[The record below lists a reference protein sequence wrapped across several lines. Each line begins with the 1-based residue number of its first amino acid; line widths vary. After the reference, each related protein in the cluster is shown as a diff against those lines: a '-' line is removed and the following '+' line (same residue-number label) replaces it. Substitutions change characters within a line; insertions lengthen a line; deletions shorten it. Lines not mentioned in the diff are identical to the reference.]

1 MKKMVLTTLML
12 FLFLLAGCQSKKIK
26 SYTFKPYLTTGDKTS
41 LLAEGIDITSG
52 EANPSIYKI
61 TVDTKKK
68 YQTIDGFGAAM
79 SESAAYVLS
88 NLSETKRNEV
98 MTALFGE
105 DGIGIDFVRIPMGAS
120 DFALNNYTYND
131 LTSGTD
137 MALEQF
143 SIQRDLLYV
152 VPRLQQALALNPD
165 LKLMGSPWSA
175 PAWMKSPQKLNGGS
189 LNPIYHA
196 VYADYFVKFIETYDA
211 LGLPIYAITPQNEPL
226 HETSGYPSMMMT
238 VAQQI
243 NFIKVLG
250 PKFEE
255 NNIDTKIIGYDHNWD
270 NTFYPQALLNNEDIE
285 PYLDGVAFHCYA
297 GSYTAQQAIQT
308 NHPDRGIW
316 FTECSGGRWAT
327 NFASNI
333 SWNLENVFMGSL
345 NYGSRS
351 VLLWNLA
358 LDEQDGPQNG
368 GCTNC
373 RGVVTVK
380 DNDTYTLNE
389 EYYMIGHFSK
399 FVDKDARR
407 IDAKSTSPN
416 LITSAF
422 TNPDGSVVIVAHNK
436 TNADMLIQ
444 VDIDGHTFNYSIK
457 RMSTVTFDGSAIYE

>member
-1 MKKMVLTTLML
+1 MKKVVLLTLSTML
-12 FLFLLAGCQSKKIK
+12 LILVGCQKKSIQ
-26 SYTFKPYLTTGDKTS
+26 SYTFTPYLTAGDKS
-41 LLAEGIDITSG
+41 ALLQEGISIQTD

-88 NLSETKRNEV
+88 NLNESKRNEV
-98 MTALFGE
+98 MEALFGE
-105 DGIGIDFVRIPMGAS
+105 SGIGIDFVRIPMGAS

-137 MALEQF
+137 LTLEQF

-196 VYADYFVKFIETYDA
+196 AYADYFVKFIEAYDA

-226 HETSGYPSMMMT
+226 HETSGYPSMLMT

-243 NFIKVLG
+243 NFLKVLG

-255 NNIDTKIIGYDHNWD
+255 NQIDTKIIGYDHNWD
-270 NTFYPQALLNNEDIE
+270 NTFYPQALLNNEDIK

-297 GSYTAQQAIQT
+297 GSYTAQQTIQT
-308 NHPDRGIW
+308 NHPDRDIW

-327 NFASNI
+327 NFGSNI
-333 SWNLENVFMGSL
+333 SWNLENVFLGSL

-358 LDEQDGPQNG
+358 LDTQDGPQNG

-373 RGVVTVK
+373 RGVVTV
-380 DNDTYTLNE
+380 DGTDSFTLNE

-399 FVDKDARR
+399 FIDKDARR
-407 IDAKSTSPN
+407 VDAKSTSPN
-416 LITSAF
+416 LLTGAYL
-422 TNPDGSVVIVAHNK
+422 NPDGSLVIVAHNK

-444 VDIDGHTFNYSIK
+444 VDINGHLFNYSLK
-457 RMSTVTFDGSAIYE
+457 RMSTVTFDGIPAYA

>member
-1 MKKMVLTTLML
+1 MKKMVLTTLVL
-12 FLFLLAGCQSKKIK
+12 LLFLLAGCQSKKIK

-41 LLAEGIDITSG
+41 LLSEGIDITSG

-61 TVDTKKK
+61 TIDTKKK

-88 NLSETKRNEV
+88 SLSETKRNEV

-105 DGIGIDFVRIPMGAS
+105 TGIGIDFVRIPMGAS

-196 VYADYFVKFIETYDA
+196 VYADYFVKFIEAYDA
-211 LGLPIYAITPQNEPL
+211 AGLPIYAVTPQNEPL

-255 NNIDTKIIGYDHNWD
+255 NNIDTKIIGYDH
-270 NTFYPQALLNNEDIE
+270 
-285 PYLDGVAFHCYA
+285 
-297 GSYTAQQAIQT
+297 
-308 NHPDRGIW
+308 
-316 FTECSGGRWAT
+316 
-327 NFASNI
+327 
-333 SWNLENVFMGSL
+333 
-345 NYGSRS
+345 
-351 VLLWNLA
+351 
-358 LDEQDGPQNG
+358 
-368 GCTNC
+368 
-373 RGVVTVK
+373 
-380 DNDTYTLNE
+380 
-389 EYYMIGHFSK
+389 
-399 FVDKDARR
+399 
-407 IDAKSTSPN
+407 
-416 LITSAF
+416 
-422 TNPDGSVVIVAHNK
+422 
-436 TNADMLIQ
+436 
-444 VDIDGHTFNYSIK
+444 
-457 RMSTVTFDGSAIYE
+457 

>member
-1 MKKMVLTTLML
+1 MKKVVLLTLSTML
-12 FLFLLAGCQSKKIK
+12 LILVGCQKKSIQ
-26 SYTFKPYLTTGDKTS
+26 SYTFTPYLTAGDKS
-41 LLAEGIDITSG
+41 ALLQEGISIQTD

-88 NLSETKRNEV
+88 NLNESKRNEV
-98 MTALFGE
+98 MEALFGE
-105 DGIGIDFVRIPMGAS
+105 SGIGIDFVRIPMGAS

-137 MALEQF
+137 LTLEQF

-152 VPRLQQALALNPD
+152 VPSLQQALALNPD

-175 PAWMKSPQKLNGGS
+175 PGWMKSPQKLNGGS

-196 VYADYFVKFIETYDA
+196 AYADYFVKFIEAYDA

-226 HETSGYPSMMMT
+226 HETSGYPSMLMT

-243 NFIKVLG
+243 NFLKVLG

-255 NNIDTKIIGYDHNWD
+255 NQIDTKIIGYDHNWD
-270 NTFYPQALLNNEDIE
+270 NTFYPQALLNNEDIK

-297 GSYTAQQAIQT
+297 GSYTAQQTIQT
-308 NHPDRGIW
+308 NHPDRDIW

-327 NFASNI
+327 NFGSNI
-333 SWNLENVFMGSL
+333 SWNLENVFLGSL

-358 LDEQDGPQNG
+358 LDTQDGPQNG

-373 RGVVTVK
+373 RGVVTV
-380 DNDTYTLNE
+380 DGTDSFTLNE

-399 FVDKDARR
+399 FIDKDARR
-407 IDAKSTSPN
+407 VDAKSTSPN
-416 LITSAF
+416 LLTGAYL
-422 TNPDGSVVIVAHNK
+422 NPDGSLVIVAHNK

-444 VDIDGHTFNYSIK
+444 VDINGHLFNYSLK
-457 RMSTVTFDGSAIYE
+457 RMSTVTFDGIPTYA

>member
-1 MKKMVLTTLML
+1 MKKVILLTLSTML
-12 FLFLLAGCQSKKIK
+12 LVLAGCQKQSIQ
-26 SYTFKPYLTTGDKTS
+26 SYTFTPYLTAGDKS
-41 LLAEGIDITSG
+41 ALLQEGISIQTD

-88 NLSETKRNEV
+88 NLNESKRNEV
-98 MTALFGE
+98 MEALFGE
-105 DGIGIDFVRIPMGAS
+105 SGIGIDFVRIPMGAS

-131 LTSGTD
+131 LSSGTD
-137 MALEQF
+137 LTLEQF

-196 VYADYFVKFIETYDA
+196 AYADYFVKFIEAYQA
-211 LGLPIYAITPQNEPL
+211 QGLPMYAITPQNEPL
-226 HETSGYPSMMMT
+226 HETSGYPSMLMT

-243 NFIKVLG
+243 NFLKVLG

-255 NNIDTKIIGYDHNWD
+255 NQIDTKIIGYDHNWD
-270 NTFYPQALLNNEDIE
+270 NTFYPQALLNNEDIK

-308 NHPDRGIW
+308 NHPDRDIW

-327 NFASNI
+327 NFGSNI
-333 SWNLENVFMGSL
+333 SWNLENVFLGSL

-358 LDEQDGPQNG
+358 LDTQDGPQNG

-373 RGVVTVK
+373 RGVVTV
-380 DNDTYTLNE
+380 DGTDSFTLNE

-399 FVDKDARR
+399 FIDKDARR
-407 IDAKSTSPN
+407 VDAKSTSPN
-416 LITSAF
+416 LLTGSYL
-422 TNPDGSVVIVAHNK
+422 NPDGSLVVVAHNK

-444 VDIDGHTFNYSIK
+444 VDINGHLFNYSLK
-457 RMSTVTFDGSAIYE
+457 RMSTVTFDGIPTYA

>member
-1 MKKMVLTTLML
+1 MKKVVLLTLSTML
-12 FLFLLAGCQSKKIK
+12 LILVGCQKKSIQ
-26 SYTFKPYLTTGDKTS
+26 SYTFTPYLTAGDKS
-41 LLAEGIDITSG
+41 ALLQEGISIQTD

-88 NLSETKRNEV
+88 NLNESKRNEV
-98 MTALFGE
+98 MEALFGE
-105 DGIGIDFVRIPMGAS
+105 SGIGIDFVRIPMGAS

-137 MALEQF
+137 LTLEQF

-196 VYADYFVKFIETYDA
+196 AYADYFVKFIEAYDA

-226 HETSGYPSMMMT
+226 HETSGYPSMLMT

-243 NFIKVLG
+243 NFLKVLG

-255 NNIDTKIIGYDHNWD
+255 NQIDTKIVGYDHNWD
-270 NTFYPQALLNNEDIE
+270 NTFYPQALLNNEDIK

-297 GSYTAQQAIQT
+297 GSYTAQQTIQT
-308 NHPDRGIW
+308 NHPDRDIW

-327 NFASNI
+327 NFGSNI
-333 SWNLENVFMGSL
+333 SWNLENVFLGSL

-358 LDEQDGPQNG
+358 LDTQDGPQNG

-373 RGVVTVK
+373 RGVVTV
-380 DNDTYTLNE
+380 DGTDSFTLNE

-399 FVDKDARR
+399 FIDKDARR
-407 IDAKSTSPN
+407 VDAKSTSPN
-416 LITSAF
+416 LLTGAYL
-422 TNPDGSVVIVAHNK
+422 NPDGSLVIVAHNK

-444 VDIDGHTFNYSIK
+444 VDINGHLFNYSLK
-457 RMSTVTFDGSAIYE
+457 RMSTVTFDGIPTYA

>member
-1 MKKMVLTTLML
+1 MKKVVLLTLSTML
-12 FLFLLAGCQSKKIK
+12 LILVGCQKKSIQ
-26 SYTFKPYLTTGDKTS
+26 SYTFTPYLTAGDKS
-41 LLAEGIDITSG
+41 ALLQEGISIQTD

-88 NLSETKRNEV
+88 SLSETKRNEV
-98 MTALFGE
+98 MEALFGE
-105 DGIGIDFVRIPMGAS
+105 SGIGIDFVRIPMGAS

-137 MALEQF
+137 LTLEQF

-196 VYADYFVKFIETYDA
+196 AYADYFVKFIEAYDA

-226 HETSGYPSMMMT
+226 HETSGYPSMLMT

-243 NFIKVLG
+243 NFLKVLG

-255 NNIDTKIIGYDHNWD
+255 NQIDTKIIGYDHNWD
-270 NTFYPQALLNNEDIE
+270 NTFYPQALLNNEDIK

-297 GSYTAQQAIQT
+297 GSYTAQQTIQT
-308 NHPDRGIW
+308 NHPDRDIW

-327 NFASNI
+327 NFGSNI
-333 SWNLENVFMGSL
+333 SWNLENVFLGSL

-358 LDEQDGPQNG
+358 LDTQDGPQNG

-373 RGVVTVK
+373 RGVVTVN

-399 FVDKDARR
+399 FIDKDARR
-407 IDAKSTSPN
+407 VDAKSTSPN
-416 LITSAF
+416 LLTGAYL
-422 TNPDGSVVIVAHNK
+422 NPDGSLVIVAHNK

-444 VDIDGHTFNYSIK
+444 VDINGHLFNYSLK
-457 RMSTVTFDGSAIYE
+457 RMSTVTFDGIPTYA

>member
-1 MKKMVLTTLML
+1 MKKVVLLTLSTML
-12 FLFLLAGCQSKKIK
+12 LILVGCQKKSIQ
-26 SYTFKPYLTTGDKTS
+26 SYTFTPYLTAGDKS
-41 LLAEGIDITSG
+41 ALLQEGISIQTD

-88 NLSETKRNEV
+88 NLNESKRNEV
-98 MTALFGE
+98 MEALFGE
-105 DGIGIDFVRIPMGAS
+105 SGIGIDFVRIPMGAS

-137 MALEQF
+137 LTLEQF

-196 VYADYFVKFIETYDA
+196 AYADYFVKFIEAYDA
-211 LGLPIYAITPQNEPL
+211 LGLPIFAITPQNEPL
-226 HETSGYPSMMMT
+226 HETSGYPSMLMT

-243 NFIKVLG
+243 NFLKVLG

-255 NNIDTKIIGYDHNWD
+255 NQIDTKIIGYDHNWD
-270 NTFYPQALLNNEDIE
+270 NTFYPQALLNNEDIK

-297 GSYTAQQAIQT
+297 GSYTAQQTIQT
-308 NHPDRGIW
+308 NHPDRDIW

-327 NFASNI
+327 NFGSNI
-333 SWNLENVFMGSL
+333 SWNLENVFLGSL

-358 LDEQDGPQNG
+358 LDTQDGPQNG

-373 RGVVTVK
+373 RGVVTV
-380 DNDTYTLNE
+380 DGTDSFTLNE

-399 FVDKDARR
+399 FIDKDARR
-407 IDAKSTSPN
+407 VDAKSTSPN
-416 LITSAF
+416 LLTGAYL
-422 TNPDGSVVIVAHNK
+422 NPDGSLVIVAHNK

-444 VDIDGHTFNYSIK
+444 VDINGHLFNYSLK
-457 RMSTVTFDGSAIYE
+457 RMSTVTFDGIPTYA

>member
-1 MKKMVLTTLML
+1 MKKVVLLTLSTML
-12 FLFLLAGCQSKKIK
+12 LILVGCQKKSIQ
-26 SYTFKPYLTTGDKTS
+26 SYTFTPYLTAGDKS
-41 LLAEGIDITSG
+41 ALLQEGISIQTD

-88 NLSETKRNEV
+88 NLNESKRNEV
-98 MTALFGE
+98 MEALFGE
-105 DGIGIDFVRIPMGAS
+105 SGIGIDFVRIPMGAS

-137 MALEQF
+137 LTLEQF

-196 VYADYFVKFIETYDA
+196 AYADYFVKFIEAYDA

-226 HETSGYPSMMMT
+226 HETSGYPSMLMT

-243 NFIKVLG
+243 NFLKVLG

-255 NNIDTKIIGYDHNWD
+255 NQIDTKIIGYDHNWD
-270 NTFYPQALLNNEDIE
+270 NTFYPQALLNNEDIK

-297 GSYTAQQAIQT
+297 GSYTAQQTIQT
-308 NHPDRGIW
+308 NHPDRDIW

-327 NFASNI
+327 NFGSNI
-333 SWNLENVFMGSL
+333 SWNLENVFLGSL

-358 LDEQDGPQNG
+358 LDTQDGPQNG

-373 RGVVTVK
+373 RGVVTV
-380 DNDTYTLNE
+380 DGTDSFTLNE

-399 FVDKDARR
+399 FIDKDARR
-407 IDAKSTSPN
+407 VDAKSTSPN
-416 LITSAF
+416 LLTGAYL
-422 TNPDGSVVIVAHNK
+422 NPDGSLVIVAHNK

-444 VDIDGHTFNYSIK
+444 VDINGHLFNYSLK
-457 RMSTVTFDGSAIYE
+457 RMSTVTFDGIPTYA

>member
-1 MKKMVLTTLML
+1 MKKVVLLTLSTML
-12 FLFLLAGCQSKKIK
+12 LILVGCQKKSIQ
-26 SYTFKPYLTTGDKTS
+26 SYTFTPYLTAGDKS
-41 LLAEGIDITSG
+41 ALLQEGISIHTD

-88 NLSETKRNEV
+88 NLNESKRNEV
-98 MTALFGE
+98 MEALFGE
-105 DGIGIDFVRIPMGAS
+105 SGIGIDFVRIPMGAS

-137 MALEQF
+137 LTLEQF

-196 VYADYFVKFIETYDA
+196 AYADYFVKFIEAYAA

-226 HETSGYPSMMMT
+226 HETSGYPSMLMT

-243 NFIKVLG
+243 NFLKVLG

-255 NNIDTKIIGYDHNWD
+255 NQIDTKIIGYDHNWD
-270 NTFYPQALLNNEDIE
+270 NTFYPQALLNNEDIK

-297 GSYTAQQAIQT
+297 GSYTAQQTIQT
-308 NHPDRGIW
+308 NHPDRDIW

-327 NFASNI
+327 NFGSNI
-333 SWNLENVFMGSL
+333 SWNLENVFLGSL

-358 LDEQDGPQNG
+358 LDTQDGPQNG

-373 RGVVTVK
+373 RGVVTV
-380 DNDTYTLNE
+380 DGTDSFTLNE

-399 FVDKDARR
+399 FIDKDARR
-407 IDAKSTSPN
+407 VDAKSTSPN
-416 LITSAF
+416 LLTGAYL
-422 TNPDGSVVIVAHNK
+422 NPDGSLVIVAHNK

-444 VDIDGHTFNYSIK
+444 VDINGHLFNYSLK
-457 RMSTVTFDGSAIYE
+457 RMSTVTFDGIPTYA

>member
-1 MKKMVLTTLML
+1 MKKMVLTTLVL
-12 FLFLLAGCQSKKIK
+12 LLFLLAGCQSKKIK

-41 LLAEGIDITSG
+41 LLSEGIDITSG

-105 DGIGIDFVRIPMGAS
+105 TGIGIDFVRIPMGAS

-131 LTSGTD
+131 LTSSTD

-196 VYADYFVKFIETYDA
+196 VYADYFVKFIEAYDA
-211 LGLPIYAITPQNEPL
+211 AGLPIYAITPQNEPL

-297 GSYTAQQAIQT
+297 GNYTAQQAIQT
-308 NHPDRGIW
+308 SYPDRGIW

-345 NYGSRS
+345 NYGARS

-373 RGVVTVK
+373 RGVITVN

-399 FVDKDARR
+399 FVDKDASR

-444 VDIDGHTFNYSIK
+444 VDIDGHTFNYLIK
-457 RMSTVTFDGSAIYE
+457 RMSTVTFDGTALYE

>member
-1 MKKMVLTTLML
+1 MKKVVLLTLSTML
-12 FLFLLAGCQSKKIK
+12 LILVGCQKKSIL
-26 SYTFKPYLTTGDKTS
+26 SYTFTPYLTAGDKS
-41 LLAEGIDITSG
+41 ALLQEGISIQTD

-88 NLSETKRNEV
+88 NLNESKRNEV
-98 MTALFGE
+98 MEALFGE
-105 DGIGIDFVRIPMGAS
+105 SGIGIDFVRIPMGAS

-137 MALEQF
+137 LTLEQF

-196 VYADYFVKFIETYDA
+196 AYADYFVKFIEAYDA

-226 HETSGYPSMMMT
+226 HETSGYPSMLMT

-243 NFIKVLG
+243 NFLKVLG

-255 NNIDTKIIGYDHNWD
+255 NQIDTKIIGYDHNWD
-270 NTFYPQALLNNEDIE
+270 NTFYPQALLNNEDIK

-297 GSYTAQQAIQT
+297 GSYTAQQTIQT
-308 NHPDRGIW
+308 NHPDRDIW

-327 NFASNI
+327 NFGSNI
-333 SWNLENVFMGSL
+333 SWNLENVFLGSL

-358 LDEQDGPQNG
+358 LDTQDGPQNG

-373 RGVVTVK
+373 RGVVTV
-380 DNDTYTLNE
+380 DGTDSFTLNE

-399 FVDKDARR
+399 FIDKDARR
-407 IDAKSTSPN
+407 VDAKSTSPN
-416 LITSAF
+416 LLTGSYL
-422 TNPDGSVVIVAHNK
+422 NPDGSLVIVAHNK

-444 VDIDGHTFNYSIK
+444 VDINGHLFNYSLK
-457 RMSTVTFDGSAIYE
+457 RMSTVTFDGIPTYA

>member
-1 MKKMVLTTLML
+1 MKKVVLLTLSTML
-12 FLFLLAGCQSKKIK
+12 LILVGCQKKSIQ
-26 SYTFKPYLTTGDKTS
+26 SYTFTPYLTAGDKS
-41 LLAEGIDITSG
+41 ALLQEGISIQTD

-68 YQTIDGFGAAM
+68 YQTIDGFGAAL

-88 NLSETKRNEV
+88 NLNESKRNEV
-98 MTALFGE
+98 MEALFGE
-105 DGIGIDFVRIPMGAS
+105 SGIGIDFVRIPMGAS

-137 MALEQF
+137 LTLEQF

-196 VYADYFVKFIETYDA
+196 AYADYFVKFIEAYDA

-226 HETSGYPSMMMT
+226 HETSGYPSMLMT

-243 NFIKVLG
+243 NFLKVLG

-255 NNIDTKIIGYDHNWD
+255 NQIDTKIIGYDHNWD
-270 NTFYPQALLNNEDIE
+270 NTFYPQALLNNEDIK

-297 GSYTAQQAIQT
+297 GSYTAQQTIQT
-308 NHPDRGIW
+308 SYPDRGIW

-327 NFASNI
+327 NFGSNI
-333 SWNLENVFMGSL
+333 SWNLENVFLGSL

-358 LDEQDGPQNG
+358 LDTQDGPQNG

-373 RGVVTVK
+373 RGVVTV
-380 DNDTYTLNE
+380 DGTDSFTLNE

-399 FVDKDARR
+399 FIDKDARR
-407 IDAKSTSPN
+407 VDAKSTSPN
-416 LITSAF
+416 LLTGAYL
-422 TNPDGSVVIVAHNK
+422 NPDGSLVIVAHNK

-444 VDIDGHTFNYSIK
+444 VDINGHLFNYSLK
-457 RMSTVTFDGSAIYE
+457 RMSTVTFDGIPTYA

>member
-1 MKKMVLTTLML
+1 MKKMVLTTMVLL
-12 FLFLLAGCQSKKIK
+12 LFLLAGCQSKKIK

-41 LLAEGIDITSG
+41 LLSEGIDITSG

-88 NLSETKRNEV
+88 SLSETKRNEV

-105 DGIGIDFVRIPMGAS
+105 TGIGIDFVRIPMGAS

-196 VYADYFVKFIETYDA
+196 VYADYFVKFIEAYDA
-211 LGLPIYAITPQNEPL
+211 AGLPIYAVTPQNEPL

-285 PYLDGVAFHCYA
+285 TYLDGVAFHCYA

-308 NHPDRGIW
+308 SYPDRGIW

-345 NYGSRS
+345 NYGARS

-373 RGVVTVK
+373 RGVVTVN

-399 FVDKDARR
+399 FVDKDASR

-444 VDIDGHTFNYSIK
+444 VDIDGHTFNYLIK
-457 RMSTVTFDGSAIYE
+457 RMSTVTFDGTALYE